1 MYANV
6 QYYHFSEVVVNL
18 SGMLDIDW
26 SLFLLFPVFLLSRS
40 IDLID
45 ELITWDSLN
54 LFRGKEY

>member
-1 MYANV
+1 
-6 QYYHFSEVVVNL
+6 
-18 SGMLDIDW
+18 MLDIDW

-54 LFRGKEY
+54 LFRENQLSNSSFTIMLCARDTS